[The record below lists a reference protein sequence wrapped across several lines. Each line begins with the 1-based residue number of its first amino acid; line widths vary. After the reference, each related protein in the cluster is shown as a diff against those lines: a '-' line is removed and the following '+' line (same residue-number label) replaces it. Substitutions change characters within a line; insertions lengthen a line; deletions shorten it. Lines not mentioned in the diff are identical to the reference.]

1 MHEELSP
8 KGLTVIAVA
17 LDSRGNEAAGPCID
31 VAKPTFPCLV
41 DREHRVAELYDI
53 INVPSAV
60 WIDEVGHMVRP
71 VEPAGMSDAVVKA
84 MTATYQAEQL
94 GADESRRLET
104 WKKTREPQGEGE
116 QPVENPVGAS
126 RAMLWEARKS
136 YCDALRDWVEK
147 GDASEYALSEEEVL
161 GRMQL
166 PGEQAA
172 EANAYF
178 RLGVYLHTQGQASEA
193 EWALDRA
200 VELRPESIAILRQFG
215 DLEAP
220 GSMGGERFFRFM
232 QSRDTPP
239 FHGPTDIPT
248 SS

>member
-1 MHEELSP
+1 M
-8 KGLTVIAVA
+8 IAVA
-17 LDSRGNEAAGPCID
+17 LDSRGNRAAGPCID
-31 VAKPTFPCLV
+31 VARPTFPCLI

-104 WKKTREPQGEGE
+104 WMKTQYPQSE
-116 QPVENPVGAS
+116 QPLENPVEAS
-126 RAMLWEARKS
+126 TAMLWAVRKP
-136 YCDALRDWVEK
+136 YCDAVRDWVEK
-147 GDASEYALSEEEVL
+147 GDASEYALSKDEVL

-178 RLGVYLHTQGQASEA
+178 RLGVHLHTQGQASEA

-232 QSRDTPP
+232 QARNAPP
-239 FHGPTDIPT
+239 FHGPTDIP
-248 SS
+248 SSS